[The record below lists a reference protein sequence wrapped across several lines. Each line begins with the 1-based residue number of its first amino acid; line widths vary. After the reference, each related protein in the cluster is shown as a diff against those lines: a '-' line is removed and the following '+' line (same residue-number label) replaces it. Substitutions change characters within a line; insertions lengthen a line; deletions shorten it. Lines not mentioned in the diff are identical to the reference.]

1 MAQRGRATTTARKKK
16 ANIARHMPSTRGGST
31 KQQSSSCSAQHIFFG
46 HVPPV
51 RRLMS
56 VGAAVGVVGAPV
68 DGCGVGSGVGSTV
81 GAGVS
86 APRGVV
92 GAREAVGAGLV
103 VGACVDCGTGTCRSY
118 QLPQRSVYFEKP
130 SQVGSKSFLV
140 QPAHSAAA
148 P

>member
-1 MAQRGRATTTARKKK
+1 MCTSWFSQYCSRLPPNKPLGMAQRGLIITTTKKK
-16 ANIARHMPSTRGGST
+16 ATIARHMPRTRGGST

-92 GAREAVGAGLV
+92 GAHEAEDV
-103 VGACVDCGTGTCRSY
+103 V
-118 QLPQRSVYFEKP
+118 
-130 SQVGSKSFLV
+130 
-140 QPAHSAAA
+140 H
-148 P
+148 